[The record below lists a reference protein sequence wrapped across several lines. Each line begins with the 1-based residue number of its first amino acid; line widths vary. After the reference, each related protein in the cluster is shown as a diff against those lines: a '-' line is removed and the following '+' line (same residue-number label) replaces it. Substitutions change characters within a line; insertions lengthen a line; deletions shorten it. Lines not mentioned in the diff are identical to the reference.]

1 LVDAL
6 ANLKTYYLTDLNHI
20 HLPASLVA
28 GIYKNHLVETER
40 LSQTERLTEK
50 KKPSAKP
57 APGVYQYLGQ
67 NQKGICLLVD
77 YANDVH
83 LPGSQLDFLTSILQA
98 CKLNLGD
105 VAIVN
110 CGRQQVSFPTL
121 TNQLAC
127 SHLLI
132 FGVTPGAIGLD
143 DIPMFSIQKEGSCH
157 LLYSP
162 AAENLNNASVESK
175 LLKSKLWLCLKE
187 MFAI

>member
-1 LVDAL
+1 M
-6 ANLKTYYLTDLNHI
+6 TDLNHI

-40 LSQTERLTEK
+40 LSQTERPTEK
-50 KKPSAKP
+50 KKPAVTP
-57 APGVYQYLGQ
+57 APGVYQYLGK

-83 LPGSQLDFLTSILQA
+83 LPDSQLDFLTSILQA

-121 TNQLAC
+121 TDQLAC

-132 FGVTPGAIGLD
+132 FGVIPGAIGLG
-143 DIPMFSIQKEGSCH
+143 DIPLFSVQKEGSCR

-162 AAENLNNASVESK
+162 AAENLNNPGAESK